1 MTSPEPGQG
10 SQQRLGLVILAAGIA
25 TVVAL
30 LAGSAVVLAGGD
42 GGGDDQS
49 ASQSNSSGNE
59 GGGDG
64 GGDNAGGNDAGGGD
78 TGGNDGD
85 GNDAS
90 GSPGPDRPESSEL
103 ADTGRPPSKIE
114 VRPVIEVIPRA
125 KHCGSGWIWCGADNL
140 GDYRLGPAVL
150 QTADIVDA
158 QARLSSYGDFVV
170 GITLSDNGAT
180 KFETVTRALTKKPS
194 AVDPQLAVVVDDVVI
209 SAPAVQGPVPG
220 GEIDISADFTR
231 AEAEQLA
238 AAIDP

>member
-1 MTSPEPGQG
+1 MTFPEPGQG

-42 GGGDDQS
+42 DGGGGDQS
-49 ASQSNSSGNE
+49 ASQSNASGNE
-59 GGGDG
+59 GGNDG
-64 GGDNAGGNDAGGGD
+64 GNNGGNDGGNEAGGGD
-78 TGGNDGD
+78 TGGNDGG
-85 GNDAS
+85 GNGAS
-90 GSPGPDRPESSEL
+90 ESPSPGRPESSEL

-114 VRPVIEVIPRA
+114 VRPVIEVIPQA

-158 QARLSSYGDFVV
+158 RARLSSYGDFVV

-180 KFETVTRALTKKPS
+180 KFETVTRALTTKPS
-194 AVDPQLAVVVDDVVI
+194 AVDPQL
-209 SAPAVQGPVPG
+209 P
-220 GEIDISADFTR
+220 
-231 AEAEQLA
+231 L
-238 AAIDP
+238 